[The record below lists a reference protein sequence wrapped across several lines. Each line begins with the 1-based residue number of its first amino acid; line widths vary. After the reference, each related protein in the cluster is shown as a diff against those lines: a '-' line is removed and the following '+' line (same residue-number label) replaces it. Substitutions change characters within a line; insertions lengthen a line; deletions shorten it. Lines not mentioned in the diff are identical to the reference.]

1 MFGISAGVLI
11 IPFLITLIVYLT
23 YNKINNIIK
32 IKIFYLYDVI
42 FIIYCYILIGVLYFP
57 VEIFTNKDLSK
68 VVINIIP
75 FKDIGNLLN
84 GVLSSNIILHI
95 ISYMIGNFLL
105 FVPLAFYLLVRFP
118 SKSNKRLFL
127 LIAIS
132 MCAEIVQLLLVLITG
147 NVSRVI
153 DITDLILNV
162 CGCLFSWYV
171 FVKLKFVG
179 YDLENRSSCSGT

>member
-1 MFGISAGVLI
+1 MI
-11 IPFLITLIVYLT
+11 
-23 YNKINNIIK
+23 
-32 IKIFYLYDVI
+32 
-42 FIIYCYILIGVLYFP
+42 
-57 VEIFTNKDLSK
+57 
-68 VVINIIP
+68 
-75 FKDIGNLLN
+75 N

-118 SKSNKRLFL
+118 RKSKKRLVL

-132 MCAEIVQLLLVLITG
+132 MCAEIVQLLLVLVTG

-162 CGCLFSWYV
+162 CGCLFSWHI
-171 FVKLKFVG
+171 FVKLKFDG
-179 YDLENRSSCSGT
+179 YDVENRSSCSGT